1 MDERTM
7 RMLNRLNRR
16 MNRQRS
22 LSQSNPQ
29 RVTSR
34 AGVLR
39 PAKQVN
45 REEISPF
52 ELEKRLLNARL
63 GNLMPGNVGDIN
75 KIVWPF
81 WFTFNA
87 PVLSPGTS
95 STATFT
101 VSQEAAFIW
110 MSFSKAVFL
119 RTGTAPNW
127 TYTAIDPNDESAAGD
142 ADGLNVIFRDSQS
155 SRTFQRNP
163 MPLDAYGL
171 PEFPTVLNTPLM
183 FLPNSTVEA
192 QYSNTNNT
200 NTYVPWITFFGY
212 RVRIEDAHE
221 ILSLVT
227 G

>member
-1 MDERTM
+1 MDERRM
-7 RMLNRLNRR
+7 RMLKNLNRR
-16 MNRQRS
+16 MNRKPVQN
-22 LSQSNPQ
+22 SN
-29 RVTSR
+29 V
-34 AGVLR
+34 
-39 PAKQVN
+39 
-45 REEISPF
+45 SPY
-52 ELEKRLLNARL
+52 ELEKNLLNAKL

-87 PVLSPGTS
+87 PVLTPGTS
-95 STATFT
+95 STATFS

-110 MSFSKAVFL
+110 MSFTKVVFK

-127 TYTAIDPNDESAAGD
+127 TYTAIDPSDETAAGD
-142 ADGLNVIFRDSQS
+142 ADGLKVIFRDSQS

-163 MPLDAYGL
+163 MPLDAYGS
-171 PEFPTVLNTPLM
+171 PEFPTVLTTPLM

-192 QYSNTNNT
+192 QYSNTDAT

-212 RVRIEDAHE
+212 RVRIENAQD

-227 G
+227 S